1 MTNAPLY
8 AETHGTG
15 PACLLLHGLGGTGSV
30 WDTMLPYILRD
41 WPGRVVVPD
50 LRGHGRSP
58 VATPYGIG
66 TLAADV
72 AGLFAQDE
80 EVTILGHSLGGAVGF
95 ALATGLF
102 GIRVRRIASFGMK
115 ITWGPAEVAA
125 IHALAAKPKKVFA
138 ERSAAIERYLLVSGL
153 AGHVASDSS
162 AAASGVAICEGGHCL
177 SMDPRANGVAGQSV
191 ISLIPDIAAH
201 RLILGGEADP
211 MVPVNDL
218 YRIAQDPVVL
228 PRCGHNPHVE
238 APQLLWEHC
247 AGFLLAADPAA

>member
-1 MTNAPLY
+1 MTMTPLF
-8 AETHGTG
+8 AKTHGVG
-15 PACLLLHGLGGTGSV
+15 PACLLLHGLGGTGDV
-30 WDTMLPYILRD
+30 WERMLPDILRD
-41 WPGRVVVPD
+41 WPGRVIVPD

-58 VATPYGIG
+58 EATPYGIG

-80 EVTILGHSLGGAVGF
+80 EVTILGHSMGGAVGL

-115 ITWGPAEVAA
+115 ISWDPAEVAA

-153 AGHVASDSS
+153 AGHVAPDTL
-162 AAASGVAICEGGHCL
+162 AAASGVAACEGGYCL
-177 SMDPRANGVAGQSV
+177 AMDPRANGVAGQSV
-191 ISLIPDIAAH
+191 VSLIPDIATP

-218 YRIAQDPVVL
+218 FRIAQHPVVL

-238 APQLLWEHC
+238 APQLLWQNC
-247 AGFLLAADPAA
+247 AGFLLAATPGA